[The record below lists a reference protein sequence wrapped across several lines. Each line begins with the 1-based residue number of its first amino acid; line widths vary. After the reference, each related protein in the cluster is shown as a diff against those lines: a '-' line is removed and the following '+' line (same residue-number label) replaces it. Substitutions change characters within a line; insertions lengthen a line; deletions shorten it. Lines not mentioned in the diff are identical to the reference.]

1 MKTENVMSEE
11 LKREYRVCE
20 EIGRGRFGVVFKCY
34 SPVTGETF
42 AVKSINKVLI
52 ADDSIDRQCLY
63 NEAKIMHLVSP
74 NPHIVRI
81 VDVCEDDTYL
91 DIVLELCNSSDL
103 FHRLS
108 TQRVFSESDA
118 IAVMVPLME
127 AIAHCH
133 RLGVAHRDIKPDNI
147 LFNDWNE
154 LKLADFGSAQCF
166 CEGELMSG
174 VVGTPYYVAPE
185 VLAGRDYN
193 EKVDIWSAGVIL
205 YIMLAGI
212 PPFYGDSTEEIFE
225 AVLRA
230 NLRFP
235 TRIFRSV
242 SLAAKD
248 LLRRMLCKDIS
259 RRFSA
264 EQVLRIRVGRST
276 YRATTWSVGSKK
288 GASPRPMRVDQSTY
302 RTATKRSGL
311 NPRWLPVGGGPMCP
325 LES

>member
-1 MKTENVMSEE
+1 MSEA
-11 LKREYRVCE
+11 LKRDYCVCE
-20 EIGRGRFGVVFKCY
+20 EIGRGRFGVVFRCY
-34 SPVTGETF
+34 SPETGEKF
-42 AVKSINKVLI
+42 AVKSINKLLI
-52 ADDSIDRQCLY
+52 ADDSTDRQCLY
-63 NEAKIMHLVSP
+63 NEAKIVQLVSP
-74 NPHIVRI
+74 NPHIVR
-81 VDVCEDDTYL
+81 VANVYEDDTHL

-103 FHRLS
+103 FQRLS

-154 LKLADFGSAQCF
+154 LKLADFGSAQNF
-166 CEGELMSG
+166 RDGELMSG

-235 TRIFRSV
+235 TRIFHSV
-242 SLAAKD
+242 SPAVKD
-248 LLRRMLCKDIS
+248 LLRGMLCKDVS

-264 EQVLRIRVGRST
+264 EQVLQHPWITSN
-276 YRATTWSVGSKK
+276 
-288 GASPRPMRVDQSTY
+288 DE
-302 RTATKRSGL
+302 TKEVAVL
-311 NPRWLPVGGGPMCP
+311 A
-325 LES
+325 